1 MVAKTIVKLCR
12 KKNISGMALEEPAM
26 LFRIIKKLFFSW

>member
-1 MVAKTIVKLCR
+1 MVAKTLVKLSR
-12 KKNISGMALEEPAM
+12 KKNFFGMALEEPAM